1 MIHILQ
7 ISLKNIIDDSSLFEL
22 LTILPVLSLA
32 LITLWVPNL
41 YETKCQQYN
50 MYQVFDSRKI
60 SDQDIKIERTFILK
74 GFAIMFF
81 VILLLEMSI
90 PFLRLLYL

>member
-1 MIHILQ
+1 
-7 ISLKNIIDDSSLFEL
+7 
-22 LTILPVLSLA
+22 
-32 LITLWVPNL
+32 
-41 YETKCQQYN
+41 